1 MPAEE
6 AASAFTCA
14 VGPNQLRP
22 GGAACL
28 LGATGALVLSGGARC
43 RGSD

>member
-6 AASAFTCA
+6 AASAFMWA
-14 VGPNQLRP
+14 AGPNQLRS

-28 LGATGALVLSGGARC
+28 LGAHRGRGAF
-43 RGSD
+43 RGCQMLGQ